1 MKKSTKKL
9 TLTLVA
15 VLVFVLCI
23 GVLVACD
30 LVPSNPSHTHSYSEN
45 WKSDKD
51 NHWKEC
57 ACGDK
62 SEEAAHVNEQ
72 GDDELCDVCGYDLHV
87 HSYGT
92 AWKSDKDNHWKE
104 CSCGDKSELAAHVD
118 ANNDEKC
125 DVCEYDSHVHSYDS
139 WAFDDTDHW
148 KECATDHAK
157 DDSTKA
163 AHSDPAYDG
172 VCDTCG
178 YDKMHKHAYNLW
190 DKDADN
196 HWQKCSCGAILT
208 SSTAPHADTDNDEL
222 CDDCGKDMHVH
233 SYTEWAW
240 NDTEHWKAC
249 PKDDAAD
256 ATSYADHEED
266 YWNPGYCEICGGHFI
281 CIDDDSDG
289 ICDIEDCAKHCA
301 HVDHNG
307 DFVCD
312 IEDCGEELESHT
324 HSMRFV
330 LPIDE
335 MWGDEITPTPSKDV
349 EGAFACTNDG
359 DDVHHYCKMEP
370 ITVKYCPL
378 GSEAKTTVEDGKCV
392 YYYLAPDYDII
403 YNLPTQVDITIGA
416 TTTLERIYYTAV
428 DDDYNLIINN
438 TVTALSAGKQA
449 LGEGDISTVLYKA
462 TATDG
467 NVSFKIDYLPGES
480 QTSAIEIEK
489 NKLYEGKDELWLKYT
504 ATEDEEL
511 VFFNTALSCEYDE
524 EIDML
529 LEDYP
534 YCMIFEGLDDE
545 EGLMCAGK
553 YTIVSIEKDTVYY
566 IYIPEMYDDETQY
579 GVKLMDKVD
588 GESYLGYA
596 MTSPAPI
603 DGNTLT
609 VSTDANGTRYYTW
622 TASENGTLDV
632 AISSETEGA
641 YSLVTCMAPFTDAY
655 GTSWS
660 YPDDENTIAKGET
673 WLIIVEYY
681 AEGNNGDYTL
691 TFSLTPDTTGG
702 EGSGTEGGDE
712 GDEGGS
718 TFAFPTDL
726 IGTWYIED
734 GTKIV
739 ISANSLSM
747 DGAECIGYAIDDSG
761 DVTHYNF
768 QGMVLRYTIYKDGD
782 TWKFGT
788 YESGHLTTQSLLTTD
803 PSGEASGSIPEVFY
817 GTWSGEFDIDEDEP
831 WLMTITITADSIS
844 VDETSLTGEDI
855 EINGM
860 QITIVGIATLTYNA
874 EDDTLLVDKEGVTA
888 IFTKDSTGTT
898 ASLDLGDNEVS
909 ATAEGVAMTFT
920 SEAGGSYVL
929 STADE
934 NAYIGSNAELEFA
947 ADLYTPYHFT
957 LAAGE
962 SKTFYFST
970 NDTKDDTYIITI
982 AQAEA

>member
-726 IGTWYIED
+726 IGTWYLSD
-734 GTKIV
+734 GTEIV
-739 ISANSLSM
+739 ISANSLTM
-747 DGAECIGYAIDDSG
+747 DEAECTGYAINNSG
-761 DVTHYNF
+761 DVTYYNF
-768 QGMVLRYTIYKDGD
+768 STQSRDNYSIYADGD
-782 TWKFGT
+782 TWKFCEVVRGNLVNVEPLLDSEPIFPTELVGT
-788 YESGHLTTQSLLTTD
+788 WYTSLGDEYVITANSITVGTQYGWDFNVSTDESGVTSYSFKIGKQIHTIKANGNDWELDGEKLLETAPVFGDAIGDAFIGTWTDDEGMVWLQITSSEINTD
-803 PSGEASGSIPEVFY
+803 PDGDMPYSIEYEEILVV
-817 GTWSGEFDIDEDEP
+817 GDTKIVVLDFDAVAFT
-831 WLMTITITADSIS
+831 L
-844 VDETSLTGEDI
+844 VD
-855 EINGM
+855 NGD
-860 QITIVGIATLTYNA
+860 GTLTYSVS
-874 EDDTLLVDKEGVTA
+874 DFMGS
-888 IFTKDSTGTT
+888 F
-898 ASLDLGDNEVS
+898 EVI
-909 ATAEGVAMTFT
+909 
-920 SEAGGSYVL
+920 L
-929 STADE
+929 S
-934 NAYIGSNAELEFA
+934 
-947 ADLYTPYHFT
+947 P
-957 LAAGE
+957 
-962 SKTFYFST
+962 
-970 NDTKDDTYIITI
+970 